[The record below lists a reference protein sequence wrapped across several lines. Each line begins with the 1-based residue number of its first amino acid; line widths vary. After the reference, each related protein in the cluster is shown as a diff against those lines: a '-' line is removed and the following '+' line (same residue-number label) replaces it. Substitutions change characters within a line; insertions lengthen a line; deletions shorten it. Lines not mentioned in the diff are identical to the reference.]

1 MRKNTEAPLLSTI
14 NSILTGREWIN
25 PPLNFKTMSSPLS
38 DLWYNYY
45 QIIQEDAPELVDEYL
60 ENTAARLELTVD
72 YFTAEFL

>member
-25 PPLNFKTMSSPLS
+25 PPHNFKTMSSPLS

-72 YFTAEFL
+72 NLTAEFL